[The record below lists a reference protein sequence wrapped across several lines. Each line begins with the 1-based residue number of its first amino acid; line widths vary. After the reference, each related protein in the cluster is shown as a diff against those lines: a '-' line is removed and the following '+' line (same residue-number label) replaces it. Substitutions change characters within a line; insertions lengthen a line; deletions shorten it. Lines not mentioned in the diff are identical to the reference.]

1 MNDELFDI
9 KIHLVYLKYIKAK
22 KSIIGTFI

>member
-1 MNDELFDI
+1 MNDELLDI
-9 KIHLVYLKYIKAK
+9 KIHLVYLKYIRAK

>member
-1 MNDELFDI
+1 MKDELFDI